1 MVSRTDK
8 CGILFGSLFDLT
20 LAIIAMTVI
29 GILVNHNS
37 GALLARLVQESSRD
51 YNVFVQP
58 SQLVNTTEQLQD
70 EIGERNMNCSTT
82 NAEYVMTNQRL
93 DALSVDALH
102 KALND
107 TISGCLNRTQA
118 LEQLVATVGMELTPN
133 LPTVVQSGTVTAT
146 LDGSGSLST
155 TYSVNEIT
163 FGTGDE
169 LHMTYLLLNVWPG
182 SLAVV
187 VDPSPVLRFNGFTPG
202 VTNVGICA
210 GVRPILVNRFDGVQF
225 VGYELDCS
233 VAGGELRLYG
243 QPVTTGGGV
252 LQLLQPLSLFG
263 QFL

>member
-1 MVSRTDK
+1 MASRTDK

-37 GALLARLVQESSRD
+37 GLLLERLVEESARD
-51 YNVFVQP
+51 YNISVQP
-58 SQLVNTTEQLQD
+58 SRLVNTTQELQD

-118 LEQLVATVGMELTPN
+118 LEQLVAIVGMELTPN

-146 LDGSGSLST
+146 LDGSGSLSA

-169 LHMTYLLLNVWPG
+169 LHMTYLVLDEWTS
-182 SLAVV
+182 SLTVL
-187 VDPSPVLRFNGFTPG
+187 VDPSPVLRFNGFDPN
-202 VTNVGICA
+202 VTNVGMCQGA
-210 GVRPILVNRFDGVQF
+210 RPILVNRFNGIQF
-225 VGYELDCS
+225 VAYELDCS
-233 VAGGELRLYG
+233 VTGGELRLYG
-243 QPVTTGGGV
+243 QPITTAGGV
-252 LQLLQPLSLFG
+252 LELLEPLSLFG
-263 QFL
+263 RFL